1 MMAAARS
8 LAIVAVLALCACG
21 RSEPPAAAPAP
32 ATAAASASDDRVKNV
47 DSMPAAIQPAVKTL
61 NAADHVDDTLKAQK
75 EALDRKVDEQTK

>member
-1 MMAAARS
+1 MMATARC
-8 LAIVAVLALCACG
+8 LAIVAVLALGACG
-21 RSEPPAAAPAP
+21 QSEPPAAAPAP
-32 ATAAASASDDRVKNV
+32 AAAASSDDRVKNV